1 MPRQRAAGGEH
12 RRRGSG
18 ITARPLCAALALL
31 GAAAAGPSLAAQGAR
46 PPAQVRT
53 EPEHPLGGSL
63 VVVVVVP
70 RAPDS
75 VAAVRGTLAG
85 EPLHFARDAAG
96 VFRSLGGIPLA
107 PGAGDTAALEV
118 VLERAGDAAPET
130 VHVAVIAR
138 PRAAG
143 AERLATAPQFAEPPD
158 SALAARL
165 RAERERVQE
174 VLRRAHETPR
184 LWHAR
189 FLRPRPGRIT
199 SRFGAAREFN
209 GELESRHLGVDV
221 AAPPGAPV
229 RAANRGVVALV
240 ADLYYSGRAVF
251 LDHGAGLVTGY
262 FHLSRADVQ
271 PGDTVARGQVI
282 GRAGATGRVTGP
294 HLHWSATYGRVS
306 VDPLDLLR
314 LDPRELAAP
323 PAPPVS
329 P

>member
-1 MPRQRAAGGEH
+1 M
-12 RRRGSG
+12 
-18 ITARPLCAALALL
+18 LAALAAL
-31 GAAAAGPSLAAQGAR
+31 GTARCPPLAAQDAP
-46 PPAQVRT
+46 PPARVRT
-53 EPEHPLGGSL
+53 EPERPLGGSL

-75 VAAVRGTLAG
+75 VTAVRGTLAG
-85 EPLHFARDAAG
+85 EPLHFVRDASG
-96 VFRSLGGIPLA
+96 VFRSLGGVPLLRQ
-107 PGAGDTAALEV
+107 PRDTAALEA
-118 VLERAGDAAPET
+118 VLERAGDAPPES

-143 AERLATAPQFAEPPD
+143 AERLATAPQFAAPPD

-165 RAERERVQE
+165 RRERERMQE
-174 VLRRAHETPR
+174 VGRRAHETPR
-184 LWHAR
+184 LWQAA

-199 SRFGAAREFN
+199 SRFAAAREFN
-209 GELESRHLGVDV
+209 GELESRHLGVDI
-221 AAPPGAPV
+221 AAAPGAPV

-240 ADLYYSGRAVF
+240 ADLYYSGRSVF

-262 FHLSRADVQ
+262 FHLSRTDVQ

-282 GRAGATGRVTGP
+282 GRVGATGRVTGP

-314 LDPRELAAP
+314 LDPAALAGAAASVAPAAPAAPAAP
-323 PAPPVS
+323 PAPPAS